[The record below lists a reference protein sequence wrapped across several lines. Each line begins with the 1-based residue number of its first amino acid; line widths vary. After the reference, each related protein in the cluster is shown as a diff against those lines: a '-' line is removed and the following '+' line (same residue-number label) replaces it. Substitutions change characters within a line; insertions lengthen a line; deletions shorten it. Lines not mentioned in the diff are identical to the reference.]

1 MVGSIQDFV
10 KNKSIIFVGNS
21 VEIMKHKHAKF
32 IESHDIVV
40 RFGRAISATPEQEE
54 SLGSR
59 CDIWITGQFRAPEWH
74 KNRENFEKGRFKDT
88 RILVN
93 RCRGNFH
100 LKNWNLEDRLPKGM
114 KYEFMYSD
122 EEIINIMKSFDKDI
136 LRCKDLRPS
145 AGFISILWFVNK
157 IKTYKSL
164 NLIGFD
170 FFAKKVDNVL
180 SKDKRGVKS
189 NAAPHSWHLP
199 VYLLTRSAHDAELE
213 QQFMYF
219 LKRRGDINWH
229 ILSDLKDNQISYND
243 WMKGEKLTKT
253 APRKSKVSKILPRAQ
268 RLAQSQKLSG

>member
-74 KNRENFEKGRFKDT
+74 KNRENFEKGKFKDT

-122 EEIINIMKSFDKDI
+122 EEIISIMKSFDKDI
-136 LRCKDLRPS
+136 LKCKDLRPS

-170 FFAKKVDNVL
+170 FFAKTVPHRRT
-180 SKDKRGVKS
+180 DKQGYES
-189 NAAPHSWHLP
+189 ACDPHSWHLP
-199 VYLLTRSAHDAELE
+199 VYMMAKSAHDKDLE
-213 QQFMYF
+213 QQYVSYLERSGK
-219 LKRRGDINWH
+219 LKWH
-229 ILSDLKDNQISYND
+229 VLSDLKNKTLVYDG
-243 WMKGEKLTKT
+243 WMKGEKRIKT
-253 APRKSKVSKILPRAQ
+253 APKKSKVSKI
-268 RLAQSQKLSG
+268 

>member
-21 VEIMKHKHAKF
+21 VEIMKHKHAEF

-59 CDIWITGQFRAPEWH
+59 CDIWITGQFRAPEWI
-74 KNRENFEKGRFKDT
+74 KNKDNFEKGRFKDT

-157 IKTYKSL
+157 VKTYKSL

-170 FFAKKVDNVL
+170 FFAKTVPHRRT
-180 SKDKRGVKS
+180 DKQGYES
-189 NAAPHSWHLP
+189 ACDPHSWHLP
-199 VYLLTRSAHDAELE
+199 VYMMAKSAHDKDLE
-213 QQFMYF
+213 QQYVSHLERNGK
-219 LKRRGDINWH
+219 LKWH
-229 ILSDLKDNQISYND
+229 VLSDLKNKTLVYDG
-243 WMKGEKLTKT
+243 WMKGEKRIKT
-253 APRKSKVSKILPRAQ
+253 APKKSKVSKI
-268 RLAQSQKLSG
+268 